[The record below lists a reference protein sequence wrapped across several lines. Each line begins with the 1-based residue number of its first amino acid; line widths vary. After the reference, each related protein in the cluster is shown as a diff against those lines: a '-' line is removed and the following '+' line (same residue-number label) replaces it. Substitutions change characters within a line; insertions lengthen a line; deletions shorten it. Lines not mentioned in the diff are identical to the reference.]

1 MAMLLHAEI
10 IVNEIVLEKKLVSF
24 DENHRNQTFGKPG
37 RGGNNVGDVS
47 IFRELGGRSKC
58 C

>member
-1 MAMLLHAEI
+1 MQPFMLHFHLDFFF
-10 IVNEIVLEKKLVSF
+10 SF
-24 DENHRNQTFGKPG
+24 FTFGKPG

-47 IFRELGGRSKC
+47 ILRELGGRSKC